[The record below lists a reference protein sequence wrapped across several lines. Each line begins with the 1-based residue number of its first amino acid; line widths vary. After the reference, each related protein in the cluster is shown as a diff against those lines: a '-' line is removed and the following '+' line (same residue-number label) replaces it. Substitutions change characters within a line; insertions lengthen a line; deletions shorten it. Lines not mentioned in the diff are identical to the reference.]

1 MRYLDSLRASARV
14 PLLQAAKMA
23 LATIAAWVV
32 AGLLIPGQLPA
43 FAGIAALLVVQPSLN
58 QSLSRAVERSI
69 GVIAGVLVAY
79 VVGIVFGG
87 GYWVVLLSI
96 VAAIALAW
104 ALRLTPTTSVQLP
117 ISAMLVLSVGATTP
131 GYAADRI
138 IETVIGAAI
147 GLLVNIFLV
156 PPIAIRP
163 ARESVDALLD
173 EIADRIDAIADA
185 LTVPQTPGQLE
196 ELLVLARLL
205 RPMAD
210 KADASLKAADESLS
224 INPQR
229 NRHQPGLTEALALR
243 ERLGHLVTRTTAMT
257 RTLHDRY
264 TVELL
269 DEPTIA
275 ALAEETRRAAHDLR
289 RLRLS
294 PRATDAE
301 ESVQRPEPPA
311 LTAPLTVAR
320 PDPTHWILIGSLL
333 EDLRRIREE
342 ITGEE
347 LA

>member
-1 MRYLDSLRASARV
+1 MLSLRASARV
-14 PLLQAAKMA
+14 PLLQAAKTA
-23 LATIAAWVV
+23 LATIAAWVI
-32 AGLLIPGQLPA
+32 AGFLLPGQLPA

-58 QSLSRAVERSI
+58 QSLSRAIERSL

-79 VVGIVFGG
+79 VVGVVFGG

-96 VAAIALAW
+96 VAAIAVTW
-104 ALRLTPTTSVQLP
+104 VLRLTPTTSVQVP
-117 ISAMLVLSVGATTP
+117 ISAMLVLSVGSSTP
-131 GYAADRI
+131 GYAVDRI

-147 GLLVNIFLV
+147 GLVVNVFVV
-156 PPIAIRP
+156 PPVAIAP
-163 ARESVDALLD
+163 ARASVDGLLD
-173 EIADRIDAIADA
+173 EIADRIDAIAHA
-185 LTVPQTPGQLE
+185 LTVRQTPAELD
-196 ELLVLARLL
+196 ELLLLARLL

-210 KADASLKAADESLS
+210 QTDAALKAADESLS

-229 NRHQPGLTEALALR
+229 NRHQPGLAEAEALRDRLR
-243 ERLGHLVTRTTAMT
+243 NLVNRTTAMT

-264 TVELL
+264 SDELL

-289 RLRLS
+289 LLRLT
-294 PRATDAE
+294 PADAPAE
-301 ESVQRPEPPA
+301 ASAPPSEPPA
-311 LTAPLTVAR
+311 LTAPLSVSR

>member
-1 MRYLDSLRASARV
+1 MRYLQSLRASARV

-23 LATIAAWVV
+23 LATIAAWIL

-96 VAAIALAW
+96 VAAIAVSW
-104 ALRLTPTTSVQLP
+104 ALRLTPTTSVQVP
-117 ISAMLVLSVGATTP
+117 ISAMLVLSLGASDP
-131 GYAADRI
+131 GYAVDRI
-138 IETVIGAAI
+138 VETVIGAAV
-147 GLLVNIFLV
+147 GLVVNVFVV
-156 PPIAIRP
+156 PPVAIRP

-173 EIADRIDAIADA
+173 EIADRIDAIASA
-185 LTVPQTPGQLE
+185 LAAPLSPARLD

-205 RPMAD
+205 RPMLE
-210 KADASLKAADESLS
+210 KTDAALKVADESLS
-224 INPQR
+224 INPRR
-229 NRHQPGLTEALALR
+229 NRHQPGLSEAVALR
-243 ERLGHLVTRTTAMT
+243 DRLANLVSRTAAMT

-264 TVELL
+264 SDELL
-269 DEPTIA
+269 AEPTIA

-289 RLRLS
+289 LLRLT
-294 PRATDAE
+294 PPAADAE
-301 ESVQRPEPPA
+301 ESTGTDEPPA
-311 LTAPLTVAR
+311 LTAPLTIAR

>member
-1 MRYLDSLRASARV
+1 MRYLDTLRASARI

-23 LATIAAWVV
+23 LATIAAWIV
-32 AGLLIPGQLPA
+32 AGLIIPGQLPA

-58 QSLSRAVERSI
+58 QSLSRAVERSL

-79 VVGIVFGG
+79 IVGIVFGG

-96 VAAIALAW
+96 VAAIAVSW
-104 ALRLTPTTSVQLP
+104 ALRLTPTTSVQVP
-117 ISAMLVLSVGATTP
+117 ISAMLVLSLGATTP
-131 GYAADRI
+131 GYAVDRI
-138 IETVIGAAI
+138 VETVIGAAI
-147 GLLVNIFLV
+147 GLVVNIFVV
-156 PPIAIRP
+156 PPIAIAP
-163 ARESVDALLD
+163 ARAAVDELLD
-173 EIADRIDAIADA
+173 EIADRIDAIAGA
-185 LTVPQTPGQLE
+185 LTAPQSPARLE

-205 RPMAD
+205 RPMVE
-210 KADASLKAADESLS
+210 KTDAALKAADESLS
-224 INPQR
+224 INPRR

-243 ERLGHLVTRTTAMT
+243 DRLAHLVNRTTAMT

-264 TVELL
+264 TDELL

-289 RLRLS
+289 LLRLT
-294 PRATDAE
+294 PAE
-301 ESVQRPEPPA
+301 AAAEASDHVVEPPA

-347 LA
+347 LV

>member
-1 MRYLDSLRASARV
+1 VRYLDSLRVSARI
-14 PLLQAAKMA
+14 PLLQAAKQA

-32 AGLLIPGQLPA
+32 AGALIPGQLPA

-58 QSLSRAVERSI
+58 QSLSRAVERSL
-69 GVIAGVLVAY
+69 GVIAGVLIAY
-79 VVGIVFGG
+79 VIGLLFGG
-87 GYWVVLLSI
+87 GYWIVLLSI
-96 VAAIALAW
+96 VAAIAVAW

-117 ISAMLVLSVGATTP
+117 ISAMLVLSVGASTP
-131 GYAADRI
+131 GYAVDRI

-147 GLLVNIFLV
+147 GLVVNVFLV
-156 PPIAIRP
+156 PPVAIRP
-163 ARESVDALLD
+163 AREAVDRLLD
-173 EIADRIDAIADA
+173 EIADRIDAIAAA
-185 LTVPQTPGQLE
+185 LTRPQTPAQLD
-196 ELLVLARLL
+196 ELLLLARLL
-205 RPMAD
+205 RPMHQQTEEA
-210 KADASLKAADESLS
+210 LKAADESLS
-224 INPQR
+224 INPLR
-229 NRHQPGLTEALALR
+229 NRHQPGLTEAEALR
-243 ERLGHLVTRTTAMT
+243 ERLGHLVTRTLAMT

-264 TVELL
+264 TDELL

-289 RLRLS
+289 LLRLT
-294 PRATDAE
+294 PTDATAE
-301 ESVQRPEPPA
+301 ASVPPAEPPA